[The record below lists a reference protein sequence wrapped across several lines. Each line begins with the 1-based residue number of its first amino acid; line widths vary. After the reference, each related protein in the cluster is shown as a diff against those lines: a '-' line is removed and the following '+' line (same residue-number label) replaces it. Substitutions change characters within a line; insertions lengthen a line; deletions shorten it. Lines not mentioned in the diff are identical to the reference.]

1 VIDFRYHL
9 VSIIAV
15 FLALAVGIVIGAN
28 ELQGTTASILRRE
41 ADRVSADNKK
51 LLEQQNKLQAQ
62 NSVDQLFGQQA
73 AGPLISHL
81 LTGQSVVM
89 VTAPSASN
97 SAVTELTG
105 RIEQAGGTVTG
116 LVSMS
121 SAFFDS
127 SDSTEAKLSQLAQTL
142 APDAGVTLSGQSLS
156 SPTSGQAAAAQVI
169 AAALVTKVPPG
180 LSSTLSHQVLGGFSQ
195 SGYLQI
201 TSPAKGTAATLAP
214 ATLAVVVPP
223 SSPPSGS
230 GASADNDALVDVA
243 SQLAHAGDGTVLAG
257 TFAGSGAGSA
267 IAAVSASDKVS
278 TVDYADQPIGQI
290 ITVQALSELAAGH
303 SPTSYGVGPGAVPS
317 PAPSPTPSVTPS
329 TAATGQ
335 VKKKK

>member
-1 VIDFRYHL
+1 MIDFRYHL

-15 FLALAVGIVIGAN
+15 FLALAIGLVIGAN
-28 ELQGTTASILRRE
+28 ELQSTTASILRKE
-41 ADRVSADNKK
+41 ASRVSTDNRK
-51 LLEQQNKLQAQ
+51 LLEQQKKLQAQ
-62 NSVDQLFGQQA
+62 NSLDQKFGQAA

-89 VTAPSASN
+89 VTGPSASD
-97 SAVTELTG
+97 STVTELTD
-105 RIEQAGGTVTG
+105 RIEQAGATVTG

-121 SAFFDS
+121 SSFFNS

-142 APDAGVTLSGQSLS
+142 APDAGVTLSGQSLTS
-156 SPTSGQAAAAQVI
+156 ATSGQAAAAQVL
-169 AAALVTKVPPG
+169 AAALATKEPPG

-195 SGYLQI
+195 GGYLQI
-201 TSPAKGTAATLAP
+201 TGPAKGSATTLAP

-230 GASADNDALVDVA
+230 TASADNQALIDIA
-243 SQLAHAGDGTVLAG
+243 SQLGQASDGAVLAG
-257 TFAGSGAGSA
+257 TFAGSGPGSA

-278 TVDYADQPIGQI
+278 TVDYADQPVGQI
-290 ITVQALSELAAGH
+290 ITVQALSELSAGR
-303 SPTSYGVGPGAVPS
+303 SPTSYGVDPGAVPS
-317 PAPSPTPSVTPS
+317 PAPTPSVTPS